1 MTKARDLS
9 KLLSTANGKIAGSN
23 LDVSFENISDTGTEG
38 TKVASGTTA
47 QRGSTTGQWRYN
59 STTGFFEGKGAS
71 DFQTLEPTPTI
82 ISSNVTEIDS
92 NAGGNITIRL
102 TGTNFLSGGTI
113 KFIGS
118 DASEITASTSTFINT
133 ANYDAVVARSSFVN
147 SKEPY
152 DIKYIASSGKT
163 AVLDNYINVDTS
175 PTWNTSSGSLGTIDH
190 TELAGGYTL
199 TALSATDADGD
210 TISYSK
216 QSGSLPT
223 NLSLN
228 SSNGSWSGTVPSILS
243 TTTYNFDG
251 RVTAGGKTTDRSF
264 SITQE
269 GQLNH
274 NGTQYAF
281 SFNGDIDNA
290 GSNTSTFVSA
300 GSFNDDA
307 TGQTKFNAKS
317 AHFPNTGY
325 SSFKIPNHADIQF
338 GSGNFTIE
346 GWLYIVDDSSN
357 VSLSARVFQ
366 MGENASGG
374 MALIYNFGTEFMF
387 GNTHSAVVSDNSS
400 NWRGNW
406 RYFTVT
412 RDGNTIR
419 LFKDGTIV
427 NTSTSGMNDIDSSG
441 DLYFGVYP
449 ANLTDTR
456 TNMYL
461 SEWQFTK
468 GTAKYTSN
476 FTPPSEA
483 FLT

>member
-1 MTKARDLS
+1 MPISRIKNIGGTDGMIVPKGTTGER
-9 KLLSTANGKIAGSN
+9 SN
-23 LDVSFENISDTGTEG
+23 TEG
-38 TKVASGTTA
+38 A
-47 QRGSTTGQWRYN
+47 WRLN
-59 STTGFFEGKGAS
+59 TDTGFFEGRNS
-71 DFQTLEPTPTI
+71 SSYQSLEPTPSV
-82 ISSNVTEIDS
+82 ISANTTEVDS
-92 NAGGNITIRL
+92 NAGGNITIRI
-102 TGTNFLSGGTI
+102 TGTNFSAGATI

-118 DASEITASTSTFINT
+118 DATELTASTSTFINNAT
-133 ANYDAVVARSSFVN
+133 YDAVIARNSFVN

-152 DIKYIASSGKT
+152 DIKYISTTGTT
-163 AVLDNYINVDTS
+163 ATLDNYINVDTS

-210 TISYSK
+210 TVAYS
-216 QSGSLPT
+216 QPSGSLPT
-223 NLSLN
+223 NLTLN
-228 SSNGSWSGTVPSILS
+228 TSNGSWSGTVPGIVN
-243 TTTYNFDG
+243 TTTYNFTG

-264 SITQE
+264 AITQE
-269 GQLNH
+269 GELNH
-274 NGTQYAF
+274 YGTQYAF

-300 GSFNDDA
+300 GSFNANA

-325 SSFKIPNHADIQF
+325 SSFKIPNHADIRF

-346 GWLYIVDDSSN
+346 GWLYLVDDSSN

-366 MGENASGG
+366 MGENASDG
-374 MALIYNFGTEFMF
+374 MALIYNYNTEFLF

-412 RDGNTIR
+412 RDGSNIR

-427 NTSTSGMNDIDSSG
+427 NSATSGLNSIDNTG

-468 GTAKYTSN
+468 GIAKYTSN
-476 FTPPSEA
+476 FTPPSSA